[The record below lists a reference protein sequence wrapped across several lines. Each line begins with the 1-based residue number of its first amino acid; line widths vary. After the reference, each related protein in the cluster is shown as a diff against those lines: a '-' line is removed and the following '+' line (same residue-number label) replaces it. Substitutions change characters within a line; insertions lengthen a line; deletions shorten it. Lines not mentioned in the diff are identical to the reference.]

1 MLTLTPHPLRRVL
14 NDEAHARP
22 YASIPSPARLTS
34 LTLYYDYDDA
44 SQREALAEL
53 AQMLALPA
61 PLGHAAHYTASAGD
75 LTVRWSLH
83 AEFARYT
90 FILSGDFSEPFDRT
104 ALDRLPSSWLDRLPG
119 TVLVAL
125 HAVLLKGGSASTPDE
140 IAARWF
146 GGGELIG
153 SRIGDGNGIAYTDLQ
168 LHPDPRLPEGFSR
181 YVVLDEEMGPNQ
193 SGRMLQRLFE
203 IETYRM
209 LALLALP
216 IAKEQMRELDRLDV
230 VLRSLTERM
239 GKPDSRDAQL
249 LEELEDLSTRAEQLI
264 SESQYRISAT
274 RAYYSL
280 VERRIGELRESR
292 LPGMQPFHEFMERR
306 MAPAMSTCDTVVK
319 RQDRLTDRLQRSTAL
334 LRTRVEVLHEE
345 QNRALLASMDRRA
358 AMQLRLQETVEGL
371 SVGVLTYYIVSLLSY
386 LLKAVKA
393 AGVHL
398 NTELATGIAIPIV
411 AAAVWY
417 GVRKVRDGLGH

>member
-1 MLTLTPHPLRRVL
+1 MTTLTPHPLRRVL

-44 SQREALAEL
+44 SQREALVDL
-53 AQMLALPA
+53 AQALGLPA
-61 PLGHAAHYTASAGD
+61 PAGNAAHYTAYAGD

-90 FILSGDFSEPFDRT
+90 FILAGDFAEPFDRT
-104 ALDRLPSSWLDRLPG
+104 ALDRLPARWLDRLPG
-119 TVLVAL
+119 QVLVAL
-125 HAVLLKGGSASTPDE
+125 HAVLLKGGSASSPDE

-168 LHPDPRLPEGFSR
+168 LHPDPRLSEGFSR
-181 YVVLDEEMGPNQ
+181 YVVLDEDMGPNQ

-249 LEELEDLSTRAEQLI
+249 LAELEDLSTRTEQLI

-371 SVGVLTYYIVSLLSY
+371 SVGVLTYYAVSLLSY
-386 LLKAVKA
+386 LFKAAKA
-393 AGVHL
+393 AGLHV
-398 NTELATGIAIPIV
+398 NAELATGIAIPIV
-411 AAAVWY
+411 AVAVWY